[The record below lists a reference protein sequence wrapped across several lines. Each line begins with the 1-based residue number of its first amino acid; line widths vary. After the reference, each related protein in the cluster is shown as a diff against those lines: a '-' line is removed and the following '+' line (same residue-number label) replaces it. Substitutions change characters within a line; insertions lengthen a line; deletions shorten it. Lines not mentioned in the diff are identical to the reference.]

1 MIILKAY
8 FKEISAIW
16 KSILKKIPWWSSF
29 YERLTAILR
38 SALRKNEG
46 SAKLNFEEL
55 RTVLFVVFIRRE
67 L

>member
-1 MIILKAY
+1 M
-8 FKEISAIW
+8 EINI
-16 KSILKKIPWWSSF
+16 KKLPCWSSF
-29 YERLTAILR
+29 YEQLTAILR

-55 RTVLFVVFIRRE
+55 NTVLFVVFIRRE